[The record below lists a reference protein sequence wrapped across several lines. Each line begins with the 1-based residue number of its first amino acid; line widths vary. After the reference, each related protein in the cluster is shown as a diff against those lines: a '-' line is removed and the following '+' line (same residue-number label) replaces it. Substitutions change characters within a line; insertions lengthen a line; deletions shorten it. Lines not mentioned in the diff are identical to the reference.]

1 MIKRAIILYTVV
13 VNPKEQIKENLSI
26 VDVISS
32 YIKVEKSGSQ
42 YKARCPFHNERTP
55 SFYISPER
63 KSYHCFGCSAHGD
76 IFTFVEKLENI
87 PFVEALRMLAV
98 KAGISLSDSKQNEK
112 DGRLL
117 LLLEDVTL
125 FYEKEL
131 QKSPQ
136 ALLYIE
142 ERGLLEETK
151 KLFRIGFAP
160 NDWRKLFVELSMKG
174 YSPEEMEEAGVV
186 IKALDAHGKVKGWYD
201 RFRGRVMFPIRNIG
215 GRTVGFSGRILP
227 EFIDDTKTQA
237 KYVNTP
243 ETVLYHKSKILFGYD
258 TAKKKMAETKEVI
271 VVEGQMDL
279 CMSYQA
285 GVHNTIA
292 VSGTAFTDEHIKLL
306 KRFAEK
312 IILSFDSDQAGI
324 AALKKSA
331 KLCLYGGL
339 DVYAVSLETKDPADL
354 IKENKD
360 LWIDVLSRK
369 EQVILSVLKALSKME
384 DEREYRR
391 KVKEEVL
398 TLLGAVQSPL
408 DRDYFLTKIS
418 EKTGIDKSTLEK
430 ETVLDI
436 LHTETPKEEVVVK
449 KQVVRKDEVLLTLSA
464 LTLWK
469 KYEKRDEFKDIL
481 GDMEALPEEIIE
493 KEIFKLSKQTIPDE
507 LAEKMFLE
515 LLHEYKK
522 ERLLANIASVK
533 KELELHQSDD
543 LLEKLHLLMKEKE
556 VLHKK

>member
-1 MIKRAIILYTVV
+1 MYTRA

-26 VDVISS
+26 VDIVSS

-76 IFTFVEKLENI
+76 IFTFVEKVENI

-98 KAGISLSDSKQNEK
+98 KAGVSLSDSKQNKK

-117 LLLEDVTL
+117 LLLEEVTF
-125 FYEKEL
+125 FYESEL
-131 QKSPQ
+131 QKSPE

-160 NDWRKLFVELSMKG
+160 NDWRKLFVFLSIKG
-174 YSPEEMEEAGVV
+174 YSPEEMEESGVV

-201 RFRGRVMFPIRNIG
+201 RFRGRIMFPIRNIG

-227 EFIDDTKTQA
+227 QFIDDTKTQA

-285 GVHNTIA
+285 GVQNTIA

-312 IILSFDSDQAGI
+312 IILSFDSDNAGI

-339 DVYAVSLETKDPADL
+339 DVYAVSLATKDPADL
-354 IKENKD
+354 IKEDKN
-360 LWIDVLSRK
+360 LWTEVLSNK
-369 EQVILSVLKALSKME
+369 EQVILYLLKSLSKTV
-384 DEREYRR
+384 DEREYR
-391 KVKEEVL
+391 KKIKEEVL
-398 TLLGAVQSPL
+398 TLLGAVQSPM

-418 EKTGIDKSTLEK
+418 EVTSIDKSTLEK
-430 ETVLDI
+430 ETI
-436 LHTETPKEEVVVK
+436 LEISEGEKPKEEIPLK
-449 KQVVRKDEVLLTLSA
+449 KEVVRKDEVLLTLSA
-464 LTLWK
+464 LATWK
-469 KYEKRDEFKDIL
+469 KYEKRSELKDVL
-481 GDMEALPEEIIE
+481 EDMQSLPEEIVE
-493 KEIFKLSKQTIPDE
+493 KQIFKLGKQTITDD

-522 ERLLANIASVK
+522 ERLLGAIARVK
-533 KELELHQSDD
+533 EELKGEQSDG
-543 LLEKLHLLMKEKE
+543 LIEKLHLLMKEKE